1 MESFKSL
8 IFVVL
13 FAVGCSTGNGLR
25 ERPNQEEIPSVGL
38 KKDIIDPSHFQSK
51 ADYHFTLG
59 NTLSLSGQS
68 LKAIRHYKL
77 ALIYDPHAVIVKI
90 KLAVEYIKQSQF
102 SEALEEVKEV
112 IAMDPD
118 SIEARL
124 LLGGI
129 YSSLREYER
138 AEENYLHIL
147 KLNPGEAEAA
157 LSLGSV
163 LAEQKKYVESLRI
176 FQKVA
181 ENHHQSYSALAY
193 YYMGRVSFQ
202 MEKKKQA
209 IGHFKKSVEI
219 KPDFSDAAL
228 ALAKVQYSLGYENEA
243 VKGLAHFQKTFG
255 PEAEVAKVLSRFYE
269 ESKEYD
275 KAYKQYEIIVKAD
288 PEQLNILVK
297 MALISL
303 EQKQYYRAVEEL
315 EKVLTL
321 SPDSDKIRFFLA
333 ATYEEMGKK
342 QSAAQEFQKI
352 PKESSFYDEAIVRL
366 VQFYTTEGDL
376 KKAENIALAAIRNR
390 PDVPKLYYVY
400 NSFIDNENHHHE
412 IINLLIKVTQRLSE
426 NSELQFLLGTFYDKV
441 DNKPKVISHMKKAI
455 SLNKQFV
462 RALNYLAYTYAEME
476 MELNTALELAQRAI
490 QLKPKDGHIKDT
502 LGWVLYKQ
510 GDYEGA
516 VKALET
522 AYRLNSTESIIA
534 EHLGDAYYQ
543 YSYPHKAKK
552 MYRKAVQL
560 ERDTLKIQ
568 NLKLKITS
576 IESEVANRASRGLS
590 SQSINKS
597 PKQ

>member
-1 MESFKSL
+1 M
-8 IFVVL
+8 L

-25 ERPNQEEIPSVGL
+25 ERQNQEEIPSVGL

-59 NTLSLSGQS
+59 NALSLSGQPS
-68 LKAIRHYKL
+68 KAIQHYKL
-77 ALIYDPHAVIVKI
+77 ALIYDPHASIVKI
-90 KLAVEYIKQSQF
+90 KLAVEYIKQGQF

-118 SIEARL
+118 SIEAYL

-129 YSSLREYER
+129 YSSLSEYER
-138 AEENYLHIL
+138 AEQSYRHIL
-147 KLNPGEAEAA
+147 KLNPEEAEAS

-163 LAEQKKYVESLRI
+163 LAEQKRYVESLRI

-181 ENHHQSYSALAY
+181 ENHHEGYSALAY
-193 YYMGRVSFQ
+193 YYMGRVNFQ

-209 IGHFKKSVEI
+209 IDNFKKSLKI
-219 KPDFSDAAL
+219 KPDFADAAL
-228 ALAKVQYSLGYENEA
+228 SLAKIQYSLGYQDQSI
-243 VKGLAHFQKTFG
+243 KGLAYFQKTFG
-255 PEAEVAKVLSRFYE
+255 PEAEVAKLLSRFYE

-275 KAYKQYEIIVKAD
+275 KAYEQYEIVVKAD
-288 PEQLNILVK
+288 PEQLNILAK
-297 MALISL
+297 MAFVSL
-303 EQKQYYRAVEEL
+303 EQKKYSRAIKEL
-315 EKVLTL
+315 EKILTI

-333 ATYEEMGKK
+333 VTYEEVGKEQK
-342 QSAAQEFQKI
+342 AAQEFRKI
-352 PKESSFYDEAIVRL
+352 PKNSSFYDEAIARL
-366 VQFYTTEGDL
+366 VQFYTAKKDL
-376 KKAENIALAAIRNR
+376 QGAKNIALSAIRNR
-390 PDVPKLYYVY
+390 PDMPKLYYVY
-400 NSFIDNENHHHE
+400 SSFINNEDHHRE
-412 IINLLIKVTQRLSE
+412 IINLLVKVTQKFSE

-441 DNKPKVISHMKKAI
+441 NNKQKVISHMKKAI
-455 SLNKQFV
+455 SLDKQFV

-476 MELNTALELAQRAI
+476 MELDMALELAQRAI

-502 LGWVLYKQ
+502 LGWILYKQ

-516 VKALET
+516 VKALES

-543 YSYPHKAKK
+543 YSHPHKAKK

-576 IESEVANRASRGLS
+576 IESEVANRVSRGLS
-590 SQSINKS
+590 SQSIKKS